1 MSNNGCLKTE
11 IININLIELKEPVKF
26 GTDGWRAVI
35 GDTYTF
41 ENVRRVSLAT
51 ARIFKNHKNIKNGIV
66 IGYDT
71 RFLSKEFAHASAEV
85 FASQGIKVMLTDSF
99 VTTPTVSLLSRDK
112 NLAFGVV
119 ITASHNPYKYNG
131 FKLKDSFG
139 GSMNP
144 EELVLIEAELPN
156 ITKVEGIE
164 SFDYYKEN
172 GLIEYFDGRKYY
184 IDNLKAKINI
194 DVINKSKMKVL
205 YEAMFGAGQNTIN
218 ELIKVDQL
226 HNVVNPWFEGGAPEP
241 VEKNLGL
248 ACKTVKDG
256 KYDICIVTDGD
267 ADRIAIIDE
276 NGEFLDAQK
285 TFALLLKFL
294 HKEKGFTGTVV
305 RGFSA
310 SEIIKEYCE
319 KYNLEL
325 ETVPI
330 GFKHISKKMIEG
342 DVLIGAEESGGIGI
356 KGHLPERDGL
366 FNGLLYLEMLAT
378 TGKSITDLKKELE
391 DEFGKYFYKRIDV
404 HTTDELKNKTLE
416 ICRGFKAGGEIAG
429 RKILHVDPLDGYK
442 LFFSNGWIT
451 IRASGTEPLLRF
463 YCETKETDDTLD
475 VLINTILNFNL

>member
-1 MSNNGCLKTE
+1 M
-11 IININLIELKEPVKF
+11 KEPVKF

-35 GDTYTF
+35 GDTYSF

-51 ARIFKNHKNIKNGIV
+51 AIVFKNHKNIKNGIV

-85 FASQGIKVMLTDSF
+85 FASRGIKVLLTDSF
-99 VTTPTVSLLSRDK
+99 VSTPTVSLLARDK
-112 NLAFGVV
+112 KLAFGVV

-139 GSMNP
+139 GSMNS
-144 EELVLIEAELPN
+144 EELVLVEKELPH
-156 ITKVEGIE
+156 IKTVDGLEP
-164 SFDYYKEN
+164 FDSYKEK
-172 GLIEYFDGRKYY
+172 GLISYFNGRQYY

-194 DVINKSKMKVL
+194 DVINKSGMKVL

-226 HNVVNPWFEGGAPEP
+226 HNVVNPYFEGGAPEP

-248 ACKTVKDG
+248 ACKTVKEG

-267 ADRIAIIDE
+267 ADRIAIIDD
-276 NGEFLDAQK
+276 NGDFLDAQK

-294 HKEKGFTGTVV
+294 HKEKGFTGKVV

-310 SEIIKEYCE
+310 SELIKDYCL

-325 ETVPI
+325 ETVPV
-330 GFKHISKKMIEG
+330 GCKYISKKMIEE

-366 FNGLLYLEMLAT
+366 FNGLLYLEMLAS
-378 TGKSITDLKKELE
+378 TGKSISDLKKELE

-404 HTTDELKNKTLE
+404 HTTEEKKNKTLE
-416 ICRGFKAGGEIAG
+416 LCRNLKKGDAIAG
-429 RKILHVDPLDGYK
+429 KLILNIDPLDGYK
-442 LFFSNGWIT
+442 LFFENGWIT

-463 YCETKETDDTLD
+463 YCETKGSDETLN
-475 VLINTILNFNL
+475 VLNNTISNFNL